1 MRPYDSLVTD
11 AHPNGDDYDAYR
23 QRAREWLADN
33 VDRIPHNATAVG
45 QRAGESELE
54 FAARSRELQAT
65 LYDAGYAGITLPAE
79 WGGQG
84 LTTRHQQ
91 IFDEEVVGYER
102 PGGFGGTFG
111 PILGA
116 LLGHMNDEQRSQYL
130 VPILR
135 GTLWCQLMSEPGAG
149 SDVGGITTRAV
160 QDGDEWVINGQKVW
174 TTAGH
179 LSDMAICITRT
190 DWDVPKYSGL
200 TMFIVPMDTPGISPR
215 PLRQI
220 TGEAEFCET
229 FLDDVRVPVRNVLGA
244 PGGGWSVVQ
253 TWLTYEHGGVEEG
266 DQSGRGISGAKASAS
281 LVDGTALPTELVEIS
296 EERDLIGDPRV
307 RDRLARTFIADAVNG
322 MVGRHLGI
330 AMRDG
335 RISGHAGSMVKVA
348 AATASQRTTE
358 AGVDLAGMDGIAWD
372 AVDPLGDA
380 RAKAMLQSRSHSIA
394 GGTNEIQRNNTGDR
408 VLGLPREPAVD
419 RGIPFREVRTNAVPP
434 RERDNAG

>member
-1 MRPYDSLVTD
+1 MTD

-65 LYDAGYAGITLPAE
+65 LYDAGYAGITLPAA

-135 GTLWCQLMSEPGAG
+135 GTLWCQLMSEPGAAPTSVASPRGRCKTVTSG
-149 SDVGGITTRAV
+149 SSTVRRCGPLPT
-160 QDGDEWVINGQKVW
+160 
-174 TTAGH
+174 

-200 TMFIVPMDTPGISPR
+200 TMFIVPMDTPGFHPARCVRSQEKPSSARRSSTTSAFRRATCSVLPAAVGASSDLAHVRARWSRGRRSVGARHQRRESVGLLGRRHRASHRAHRDQRRTRSHRR
-215 PLRQI
+215 P
-220 TGEAEFCET
+220 A
-229 FLDDVRVPVRNVLGA
+229 
-244 PGGGWSVVQ
+244 
-253 TWLTYEHGGVEEG
+253 
-266 DQSGRGISGAKASAS
+266 
-281 LVDGTALPTELVEIS
+281 
-296 EERDLIGDPRV
+296 V
-307 RDRLARTFIADAVNG
+307 RDRLAHI
-322 MVGRHLGI
+322 HC
-330 AMRDG
+330 
-335 RISGHAGSMVKVA
+335 
-348 AATASQRTTE
+348 Q
-358 AGVDLAGMDGIAWD
+358 
-372 AVDPLGDA
+372 
-380 RAKAMLQSRSHSIA
+380 Q
-394 GGTNEIQRNNTGDR
+394 
-408 VLGLPREPAVD
+408 
-419 RGIPFREVRTNAVPP
+419 
-434 RERDNAG
+434 

>member
-1 MRPYDSLVTD
+1 VTT
-11 AHPNGDDYDAYR
+11 ARTEERTNGDVDYDAYR
-23 QRAREWLADN
+23 QRARAWLAEN
-33 VDRIPHNATAVG
+33 VDRVRPTSTAAG

-54 FAARSRELQAT
+54 FAARSRALQAK
-65 LYDAGYAGITLPAE
+65 LYEGGYAGITLPKE

-91 IFDEEVVGYER
+91 IFDEEVFGYER

-116 LLGHMNDEQRSQYL
+116 LLGHMNDEQRGEYL

-179 LSDMAICITRT
+179 LSDMAMCIART
-190 DWDVPKYSGL
+190 DWDVPKHSGL
-200 TMFIVPMDTPGISPR
+200 TMFIVPMDTPGVSPR

-229 FLDDVRVPVRNVLGA
+229 FLDDVRVPTRNVLGE
-244 PGGGWSVVQ
+244 PGGGWKVVQ

-266 DQSGRGISGAKASAS
+266 DQSGRGVSGAKVSAS
-281 LVDGTALPTELVEIS
+281 LVDGAFPKDLVAES
-296 EERDLIGDPRV
+296 VERDLIDDPRV

-348 AATASQRTTE
+348 AATASQDSTE
-358 AGVDLAGMDGIAWD
+358 AGVDLAGMAAVAWD
-372 AVDPLGDA
+372 PDDPNGEA
-380 RAKAMLQSRSHSIA
+380 RARAMLQSRSYSIA

>member
-1 MRPYDSLVTD
+1 MTTAPTD
-11 AHPNGDDYDAYR
+11 ERTNGDADYDAYR
-23 QRAREWLADN
+23 QRARAWLAEN
-33 VDRIPHNATAVG
+33 VDRARPTSTAAG

-54 FAARSRELQAT
+54 FAARSRALQAK
-65 LYDAGYAGITLPAE
+65 LYEGGYAGITLPKE

-91 IFDEEVVGYER
+91 VFDEEVFGYER

-116 LLGHMNDEQRSQYL
+116 LLGHMNDEQRSEYL

-149 SDVGGITTRAV
+149 SDVAGITTRAV
-160 QDGDEWVINGQKVW
+160 QDGEEWVINGQKVW

-179 LSDMAICITRT
+179 LSDMAMCIART
-190 DWDVPKYSGL
+190 DWDVPKHSGL
-200 TMFIVPMDTPGISPR
+200 TMFIVPMDTPGVSPR

-229 FLDDVRVPVRNVLGA
+229 FLDDVRVPTRNVLGE
-244 PGGGWSVVQ
+244 PGGGWKVAQ

-266 DQSGRGISGAKASAS
+266 DQSGRGVSGAKVSAS
-281 LVDGTALPTELVEIS
+281 LVDGAFPKDLVAGSI
-296 EERDLIGDPRV
+296 ERDLIDDPVV

-348 AATASQRTTE
+348 AADASQHSTE
-358 AGVDLAGMDGIAWD
+358 AGVDLAGMAAVAWD
-372 AVDPLGDA
+372 PDDPNGDA
-380 RAKAMLQSRSHSIA
+380 RARAMLQSRSYSIA
-394 GGTNEIQRNNTGDR
+394 GGTNEIQRNNVGDR

-419 RGIPFREVRTNAVPP
+419 RGIPFREVRTNAMPP

>member
-1 MRPYDSLVTD
+1 VTAND
-11 AHPNGDDYDAYR
+11 LDAYR
-23 QRAREWLADN
+23 ERARQWFADN
-33 VDRIPHNATAVG
+33 VPRARPTSTAGG
-45 QRAGESELE
+45 QRAGETEQE
-54 FAARSRELQAT
+54 FVARSKALQAQ
-65 LYDAGYAGITLPAE
+65 LHDAGYAGITLPVE

-91 IFDEEVVGYER
+91 IFEEESFGYER

-116 LLGHMNDEQRSQYL
+116 LLGHMNDEQREEHL

-135 GTLWCQLMSEPGAG
+135 GMLWCQLMSEPGAG
-149 SDVGGITTRAV
+149 SDIGGITTRAE

-179 LSDMAICITRT
+179 LSDFGMCLART
-190 DWDVPKYSGL
+190 DWDVPKYAGV
-200 TMFIVPMDTPGISPR
+200 TMFIVPMDTPGVAPR

-229 FLDDVRVPVRNVLGA
+229 FLDDVRIPAKNVLGM

-253 TWLTYEHGGVEEG
+253 TWLTYEHGGVDEG
-266 DQSGRGISGAKASAS
+266 DQSARGLGSNKLTTT
-281 LVDGTALPTELVEIS
+281 LVDSARPDGLVSIAESRGLSDDPLVRDELVRHFVGE
-296 EERDLIGDPRV
+296 
-307 RDRLARTFIADAVNG
+307 A
-322 MVGRHLGI
+322 MVGLAGRQLAI

-348 AATASQRTTE
+348 LGTQSQARTKAA
-358 AGVDLAGMDGIAWD
+358 VDLAGMAGVAWESDDPDGE
-372 AVDPLGDA
+372 VL
-380 RAKAMLQSRSHSIA
+380 AKAMLESRSHSIA

-419 RGIPFREVRTNAVPP
+419 RGVPFREVRTNSAPT
-434 RERDNAG
+434 RDQS